1 VPPFR
6 SSQDSDAEPECEL
19 RKAATSPPE
28 RPLAQRL
35 LWFVALWLGGVGTVA
50 LISYGLRLW
59 IAPK

>member
-1 VPPFR
+1 MQV
-6 SSQDSDAEPECEL
+6 
-19 RKAATSPPE
+19 KPPE